1 MSTARLDLPV
11 SGMHCAGCASR
22 IEHTLQD
29 LQGVADA
36 HVNFATEKG
45 TVHYDPDAFTLS
57 QLTQKIEEIGFQV
70 PLERLT
76 IPVAGMRCASCAAG
90 IERALHRVEGVVEA
104 QVNFATEQAMVA
116 YMPSQVDTAT
126 LKQAIRNA
134 GYEPRESDDEIVTD
148 RAADAK
154 AAEFRMLR
162 TKLIVSVILSLPI
175 FTGSML
181 SSMAWVP
188 SWLQNPYVLL
198 LLATPVQ
205 FWVGW
210 MFYQGFWASLKHKT
224 ADMNT
229 LIAIGTSAAYG
240 YSAAATCLPGVFE
253 RLGLGSHV
261 YFDTSVM
268 IITLILLGRLLEARA
283 RGQTSAAIRKLMRLR
298 PKTARVIRQDT
309 EVDIPI
315 DDVQVG
321 EQIRVRPGEQVPVD
335 GTILT
340 GHATLDES
348 MLTGESLPIDKAPG
362 DDVCGATLNTTGSF
376 TMLATRVG
384 KDTILAHIIRLVEE
398 AQGSKAPI
406 QRLADVVASIFV
418 PTVLGIAVITFLVW
432 ALFGPPPAL
441 TFALLNFVAVL
452 IIACPCALGLATPTA
467 IMVGTGKG
475 AEYGV
480 LFRHSA
486 SLETA
491 HKLQAIVLD
500 KTRTLTRGQ
509 PAVTDIISHNGYTES
524 DVLRLAAAAERGS
537 EHPLGQALLD
547 AATTRELV
555 LEEAQA
561 FHVIPG
567 QGIRATVGSH
577 AVWVGNAVLMQ
588 SQQFPLGKLAE
599 AVEQLADTGKTPIFV
614 AVDRQ
619 TAGLIAVADTLKPHA
634 KEAVTAL
641 RELGLEV
648 LMLTG
653 DHQRTAD
660 AIGRQLGINRVLA
673 EVLPQDKAQQVQRL
687 QATGQRVAMVGD
699 GINDAPALAQ
709 ADVGIAIG
717 TGADIA
723 METADCTLITGD
735 VRGVVT
741 AIHLSRRTMRTIKQN
756 LFWAFIYNTLGLPIA
771 AGILYPLFG
780 ILLNPAFAAAAMAMS
795 SVSVLTNSLHLR
807 RFRPGF

>member
-11 SGMHCAGCASR
+11 RGMHCAGCASR

-29 LQGVADA
+29 LQGVEDA
-36 HVNFATEKG
+36 HVNFATEKA

-57 QLTQKIEEIGFQV
+57 QLTQKIEAIGFQV

-76 IPVAGMRCASCAAG
+76 IPVAGMHCASCAAG
-90 IERALHRVEGVVEA
+90 IERALHRIEGVVEA

-116 YMPSQVDTAT
+116 YLPTQVEAAT

-134 GYEPRESDDEIVTD
+134 GYEPRESDEERVTD
-148 RAADAK
+148 RASDAK
-154 AAEFRMLR
+154 ATEFRTLR
-162 TKLIVSVILSLPI
+162 TKLIVSAILSLPV

-181 SSMAWVP
+181 SSLAWVP
-188 SWLQNPYVLL
+188 AWLQNPYLLL

-229 LIAIGTSAAYG
+229 LIAIATSAAYG
-240 YSAAATCLPGVFE
+240 YSAAATFLPGLFE

-261 YFDTSVM
+261 YFDTSVI

-335 GTILT
+335 GTIMI

-348 MLTGESLPIDKAPG
+348 MLTGESLPVDKAPG
-362 DDVCGATLNTTGSF
+362 DEVCGATLNTTGSF
-376 TMLATRVG
+376 TMQATRVG
-384 KDTILAHIIRLVEE
+384 KDTMLAHIIRLVEA

-418 PTVLGIAVITFLVW
+418 PTVLGIAVLTFLVW
-432 ALFGPPPAL
+432 ALVGPPPAL

-475 AEYGV
+475 AEFGV
-480 LFRHSA
+480 LFKNSA

-491 HKLQAIVLD
+491 HQLQAIVLD
-500 KTRTLTRGQ
+500 KTGTLTQGK
-509 PAVTDIISHNGYTES
+509 PVVTDIVSHNGYTES
-524 DVLRLAAAAERGS
+524 DVLRLAAAERGS

-547 AATTRELV
+547 AAMTRELV
-555 LEEAQA
+555 LEEAQD

-567 QGIRATVGSH
+567 QGIRAIVGSH

-588 SQQFPLGKLAE
+588 SQPFPLGKLAE
-599 AVEQLADTGKTPIFV
+599 EVERLADAGKTPIFV

-653 DHQRTAD
+653 DHRRTAE
-660 AIGRQLGINRVLA
+660 AIGRQLGIDRVLA
-673 EVLPQDKAQQVQRL
+673 EVLPQDKARQVQQL

-771 AGILYPLFG
+771 AGVLYPMLG

-795 SVSVLTNSLHLR
+795 SVSVLTNSLRLR
-807 RFRPGF
+807 RFRPWF